1 MKAHIKLLILYAGI
15 ILFTFIYAS
24 FNPIHFT
31 GINIIQDKIK
41 DNISEQVAVEGFQFD
56 MDKEIVKQETNDLVD
71 KENEKIKSPSY
82 GQRLVDSFYFS
93 TNTACLLG
101 YGDIHPST
109 NIAKFVVS
117 AQGIMTISLILF

>member
-1 MKAHIKLLILYAGI
+1 MKPHKKIAILYAGI

-56 MDKEIVKQETNDLVD
+56 IDKEIVKQETNLLVD
-71 KENEKIKSPSY
+71 EENEKIKTPTYS
-82 GQRLVDSFYFS
+82 QRLIDSFYFS

-101 YGDIHPST
+101 YGDIYPNT
-109 NIAKFVVS
+109 NLSKLVVS
-117 AQGIMTISLILF
+117 IQGITTISLILF